1 MRAPM
6 AWIAVGLAGGS
17 AVWIDVGWQV
27 GLAALLSGVL
37 LRVFT
42 AHPTSWIAFGVGIGV
57 CNGHLQQPMLPATP
71 HIAGR
76 VHAASGRH
84 AMVASDAGKY
94 WIKTAAHRPVVGE
107 WMSARVA
114 PLNPA
119 PELPGAWPTHRRATL
134 ANAPQLRAREWV
146 SADIAPPADP
156 ASNRRRR
163 PAVLRALL
171 TGDRTGLSEQTKAI
185 FRNTG
190 TTHLLAIS
198 GLHVGVAATFGAAV
212 GWVSGRP
219 LVLAGWVHLARI
231 MPHLFGMAA
240 AVYYAQRVG
249 WPVSTQRAVCM
260 VGAAAVATLAGRRV
274 DPWQVV
280 GLAAVAILIRDPSAV
295 ASLGFILSFG
305 AVVALIGWTPVF
317 AGRFGSTPRPVRWIG
332 QSLAATLSATIGT
345 LPILAWAFQQ
355 VALSAPVANLIAVP
369 LIAGIAVPLGLLGTV
384 TDSDGLVE
392 AADITVDGVMRALS
406 ALQWGAVHPAVGPA
420 GAALLGAGA
429 VMFRTPRLALLI
441 GLVALT
447 PPQRSTD
454 TVVTFPDIGQGG
466 AALIEFSDGQTW
478 LVDGGPPGR
487 RLLHWLRRRGV
498 RTIDLVVISHPDAD
512 HFGGLAPVLSELR
525 IGQLWAPRR
534 PRPTEDRF
542 HDLWRD
548 AHQRR
553 IPCRVIGTPAG
564 VSDNEGGIVVTVRDG
579 RHSFLISGD
588 IGQTTEQRVAKHVAP
603 VSVVQVPHHGSKHS
617 SSPELVAA
625 TRPIWAVIQSGRGN
639 RYGHPHPAAVER
651 WKDAAIAQ
659 TRLLG
664 TVQFRTDGI
673 RLGAA
678 HWVNGRGW
686 VPLEQTREPPPD
698 P

>member
-1 MRAPM
+1 MGQCGHR
-6 AWIAVGLAGGS
+6 S
-17 AVWIDVGWQV
+17 A
-27 GLAALLSGVL
+27 
-37 LRVFT
+37 
-42 AHPTSWIAFGVGIGV
+42 
-57 CNGHLQQPMLPATP
+57 
-71 HIAGR
+71 
-76 VHAASGRH
+76 
-84 AMVASDAGKY
+84 
-94 WIKTAAHRPVVGE
+94 
-107 WMSARVA
+107 
-114 PLNPA
+114 
-119 PELPGAWPTHRRATL
+119 
-134 ANAPQLRAREWV
+134 
-146 SADIAPPADP
+146 ADP

-295 ASLGFILSFG
+295 ASLGFIMSFG
-305 AVVALIGWTPVF
+305 AVVGLIGWTPVF
-317 AGRFGSTPRPVRWIG
+317 AARFGSTPRPVRWIG

-355 VALSAPVANLIAVP
+355 VALSAPVANLVAVP

-466 AALIEFSDGQTW
+466 AALIEFSNGQTW

-534 PRPTEDRF
+534 PRPAEDRF

-579 RHSFLISGD
+579 RHTFH
-588 IGQTTEQRVAKHVAP
+588 QRGHRP
-603 VSVVQVPHHGSKHS
+603 DDG
-617 SSPELVAA
+617 A
-625 TRPIWAVIQSGRGN
+625 TRGQACGPCVGRAGPASRFNRCRRNWWRPHAPSGPSFKVAGAILTATPIRCCGTMEGHRHRADAIAGN
-639 RYGHPHPAAVER
+639 RAVSHRRHPTGCR
-651 WKDAAIAQ
+651 
-659 TRLLG
+659 TG
-664 TVQFRTDGI
+664 STDG
-673 RLGAA
+673 
-678 HWVNGRGW
+678 V
-686 VPLEQTREPPPD
+686 VPLEQPESRRRTRDDGGDGAEGAIGLVYDFADRRNGCEPAFKPGQRPPYLGAKTVA
-698 P
+698 